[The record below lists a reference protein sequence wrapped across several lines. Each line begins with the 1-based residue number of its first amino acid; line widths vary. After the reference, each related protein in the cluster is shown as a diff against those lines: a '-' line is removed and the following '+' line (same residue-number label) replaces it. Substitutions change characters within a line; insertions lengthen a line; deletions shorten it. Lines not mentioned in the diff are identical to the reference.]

1 MSRKL
6 DAAIA
11 EALGETVARV
21 DYEKYLKYVIPGN
34 KSEQQRDLP
43 CYSTNGNAM
52 LELEREMSWRGWFIR
67 SMMIFIDDIFIGY
80 SLIEDDEMV
89 RMVVA
94 QANTEPLA
102 RALAAYKALTGE
114 EWSE

>member
-11 EALGETVARV
+11 EALGETVARI

-52 LELEREMSWRGWFIR
+52 LELEREMRARGYYISVNRTPKDTFRASYELLEEGVFI
-67 SMMIFIDDIFIGY
+67 Y
-80 SLIEDDEMV
+80 SLIG
-89 RMVVA
+89 
-94 QANTEPLA
+94 NTIPEA
-102 RALAAYKALTGE
+102 VALAAYKALTGE